1 MEAREVARFARKKAR
16 QLAAA
21 AANMGLPDDRARL
34 IGYAKVLEEEAVKL
48 EQGGSGGRSSDCSGG
63 YARRSL
69 MVIACSRS

>member
-1 MEAREVARFARKKAR
+1 MHEGVMEAREVARFARKKAR

-48 EQGGSGGRSSDCSGG
+48 EHGGSGGRSSDGRAAAV
-63 YARRSL
+63 YNIAARF
-69 MVIACSRS
+69 